1 MPALSA
7 QHLRK
12 SFGPQV
18 VLDDATFTLPRG
30 EKIGLIGANGSGKST
45 LAKILAGVEKPDGG
59 TLSVRRGLTIRYLAQ
74 EPELDPHASAR
85 AVVEEALTAWTAA
98 TVRHGQVTSE
108 LAAGSHHAAL
118 VEEQAELDDA
128 IMRLGG
134 WERGHEALGFLD
146 QLGVREVDRP
156 CGERSGGERRRIALA
171 QLLVASPDIA
181 ILDEPTNHLD
191 ADTAAWLEGF
201 LAKDFAGAIV
211 LVTHD
216 RYFLDAIVQRIV
228 EIERGRLVS
237 YSGGYGDYLAR
248 KSELMAHEERVEQNR
263 QNILRREREWLSRG
277 PKARS
282 TKQKARI
289 QRAHE
294 LEARGSATAG
304 RPGEVS
310 LITASSQ
317 QQGKTILELRGLEV
331 APAPGSPPLN
341 APLDLI
347 VPAGERIGIV
357 GPNGIGKTTLM
368 RAILAAA
375 DEARRGERNPSA
387 PYVVAGAI
395 VVGKNTRTAYLDQAR
410 AKLDDDKS
418 IFDDVRGEGGGTVVN
433 LGFRGME
440 SMDLRSYLE
449 LFLFDGQKQRQKVG
463 SLSGGER
470 ARVALAKVLR
480 EGANLL
486 MFDEPTNDLDLP
498 DARSARGDAHRLR
511 GLGARRHARSRLP
524 RSSGD
529 GHPRLRGRSRQ
540 RRPDARRAI
549 RRRLR
554 GLHRAAGR
562 PPFAAVGVAEAL
574 RRAEEREGRR
584 GGSPMRRRG
593 ARAPRAAAGS
603 RRPSGSSSRRSSTR
617 STRPT
622 SVSRRSRRCSRIHR
636 SIRSAATRSRACR
649 ASSPPHA
656 KRPRGSRSGGKRSRR
671 SERTESAP
679 AESLNAQG
687 LGSACAAPEAPCG
700 VPQCRSQFVIAL
712 LYSVVIAGA
721 FTQNE
726 WALPVVQSMSELHP
740 AGMQVPA
747 EQMLV
752 GGLQSVSFVH
762 WIEHV
767 PVAVTHVA
775 IGFRSDCTQSAFVVQ
790 ASVLQRCVVASHDL
804 PAAQSRSLAHVK

>member
-30 EKIGLIGANGSGKST
+30 EKIGLIGANGAGKST

-59 TLSVRRGLTIRYLAQ
+59 TLSVRRGLTIRYLSQ
-74 EPELDPHASAR
+74 EPELDPSASAR

-98 TVRHGQVTSE
+98 TVRHAQVTAE
-108 LAAGSHHAAL
+108 IGAGAHDAPL
-118 VEEQAELDDA
+118 LQEQAELDDA

-146 QLGVREVDRP
+146 RLGVSDVDRP
-156 CGERSGGERRRIALA
+156 CGPRSGGERRRIALA

-191 ADTAAWLEGF
+191 ADTAEWLEEY
-201 LAKDFAGAIV
+201 LANDFAGAIV

-216 RYFLDAIVQRIV
+216 RYFLDAIAQRIV

-237 YSGGYGDYLAR
+237 YSGGYGDYLA
-248 KSELMAHEERVEQNR
+248 KKAELMAHEERVEQNR

-310 LITASSQ
+310 LVTAASP
-317 QQGKTILELRGLEV
+317 QQGKTILELRGLQV
-331 APAPGSPPLN
+331 SAAPGTPVLN

-347 VPAGERIGIV
+347 VPSGERIGVV

-375 DEARRGERNPSA
+375 DEARRGERP
-387 PYVVAGAI
+387 AGAPHVAAGSI
-395 VVGKNTRTAYLDQAR
+395 VVGKNTKTAYLDQAR

-433 LGFRGME
+433 LGIRGME

-498 DARSARGDAHRLR
+498 TLAALEEMLTGYEGSVLVVTHDRAFLDRVATAILAFEVDPGGAGPARVVRYAGGYEDYIAQRGPRSPKRSAQASPRPSEAPSIPEKGKATKGSLTRAEKMELETIVEAVDAADKRVTEIEALLADPALYTQRGQDVAGLQAKLAAARADAKRLAER
-511 GLGARRHARSRLP
+511 WEALEARR
-524 RSSGD
+524 
-529 GHPRLRGRSRQ
+529 
-540 RRPDARRAI
+540 
-549 RRRLR
+549 
-554 GLHRAAGR
+554 
-562 PPFAAVGVAEAL
+562 
-574 RRAEEREGRR
+574 
-584 GGSPMRRRG
+584 
-593 ARAPRAAAGS
+593 
-603 RRPSGSSSRRSSTR
+603 
-617 STRPT
+617 
-622 SVSRRSRRCSRIHR
+622 
-636 SIRSAATRSRACR
+636 
-649 ASSPPHA
+649 
-656 KRPRGSRSGGKRSRR
+656 
-671 SERTESAP
+671 
-679 AESLNAQG
+679 
-687 LGSACAAPEAPCG
+687 
-700 VPQCRSQFVIAL
+700 
-712 LYSVVIAGA
+712 
-721 FTQNE
+721 
-726 WALPVVQSMSELHP
+726 
-740 AGMQVPA
+740 
-747 EQMLV
+747 
-752 GGLQSVSFVH
+752 
-762 WIEHV
+762 
-767 PVAVTHVA
+767 
-775 IGFRSDCTQSAFVVQ
+775 
-790 ASVLQRCVVASHDL
+790 
-804 PAAQSRSLAHVK
+804 

>member
-1 MPALSA
+1 VQAFPVPALSA

-30 EKIGLIGANGSGKST
+30 EKIGLIGANGAGKST

-74 EPELDPHASAR
+74 EPELDPKASAR

-98 TVRHGQVTSE
+98 TVRHAAVTSE
-108 LAAGSHHAAL
+108 LSAGSHHAAL
-118 VEEQAELDDA
+118 LQEQADLDDT

-146 QLGVREVDRP
+146 QLGVREVERP

-216 RYFLDAIVQRIV
+216 RYFLDAIAQRIV
-228 EIERGRLVS
+228 EIERGRLTS
-237 YSGGYGDYLAR
+237 YVGGYGDYLGR
-248 KSELMAHEERVEQNR
+248 KAELMAHEERVESNR
-263 QNILRREREWLSRG
+263 QNLLRREREWLSRG

-294 LEARGSATAG
+294 LESRGSATAG

-310 LITASSQ
+310 LVTASSP
-317 QQGKTILELRGLEV
+317 QQGKTILELRGLQV
-331 APAPGSPPLN
+331 AAAPGTPVLN
-341 APLDLI
+341 APIDLI

-357 GPNGIGKTTLM
+357 GPNGVGKTTLM

-387 PYVVAGAI
+387 PYVAAGAV

-418 IFDDVRGEGGGTVVN
+418 IFDDVRGESGGTVVN
-433 LGFRGME
+433 LGIRGME

-463 SLSGGER
+463 ALSGGER

-498 DARSARGDAHRLR
+498 TLAALEEMLTGYDGSVLVVTHDRAFLDRVATAILAFEVDPGGGPARVVRYAGGYEDYIAQRGD
-511 GLGARRHARSRLP
+511 
-524 RSSGD
+524 
-529 GHPRLRGRSRQ
+529 
-540 RRPDARRAI
+540 RRAPKS
-549 RRRLR
+549 
-554 GLHRAAGR
+554 ASAK
-562 PPFAAVGVAEAL
+562 PSEAPKVQ
-574 RRAEEREGRR
+574 R
-584 GGSPMRRRG
+584 
-593 ARAPRAAAGS
+593 
-603 RRPSGSSSRRSSTR
+603 
-617 STRPT
+617 
-622 SVSRRSRRCSRIHR
+622 
-636 SIRSAATRSRACR
+636 
-649 ASSPPHA
+649 
-656 KRPRGSRSGGKRSRR
+656 
-671 SERTESAP
+671 P
-679 AESLNAQG
+679 AESQG
-687 LGSACAAPEAPCG
+687 ARKPTETPIRGKAKSSLTHAERLELEAIVDAVDAADKRVASVE
-700 VPQCRSQFVIAL
+700 AL
-712 LYSVVIAGA
+712 LADPSLYSQRGDEVA
-721 FTQNE
+721 
-726 WALPVVQSMSELHP
+726 
-740 AGMQVPA
+740 
-747 EQMLV
+747 
-752 GGLQSVSFVH
+752 GLQSKLTAARAEAARLAKR
-762 WIEHV
+762 WE
-767 PVAVTHVA
+767 ALEA
-775 IGFRSDCTQSAFVVQ
+775 KRS
-790 ASVLQRCVVASHDL
+790 
-804 PAAQSRSLAHVK
+804 

>member
-30 EKIGLIGANGSGKST
+30 EKIGLIGANGAGKST
-45 LAKILAGVEKPDGG
+45 LAKILAGAEKPDGG

-74 EPELDPHASAR
+74 EPELDPKASAR

-98 TVRHGQVTSE
+98 SVRHAEVTAE
-108 LAAGSHHAAL
+108 LSAGSHHAEL
-118 VEEQAELDDA
+118 LQEQAELDDT

-146 QLGVREVDRP
+146 RLGVQDVERP

-191 ADTAAWLEGF
+191 ADTAAWLEEF

-237 YSGGYGDYLAR
+237 YSGGYGDYLAK

-263 QNILRREREWLSRG
+263 QNLLRREREWLSRG

-310 LITASSQ
+310 LVTAASP
-317 QQGKTILELRGLEV
+317 QQGKTILELRGLQV
-331 APAPGSPPLN
+331 APAPGLPALH
-341 APLDLI
+341 APFDLI
-347 VPAGERIGIV
+347 VPAGERIGVV
-357 GPNGIGKTTLM
+357 GPNGAGKTTLM

-375 DEARRGERNPSA
+375 DEARRGERSPGA
-387 PYVVAGAI
+387 PEVVAGAV

-410 AKLDDDKS
+410 ARLDDDKS

-433 LGFRGME
+433 LGIRGME

-463 SLSGGER
+463 ALSGGER

-498 DARSARGDAHRLR
+498 TLAALEDMLTGFEGSVIVVTHDRAFLDGVATAILAFEADPDGGPPRVVRYAGGYQDYIAQRGDR
-511 GLGARRHARSRLP
+511 
-524 RSSGD
+524 
-529 GHPRLRGRSRQ
+529 
-540 RRPDARRAI
+540 
-549 RRRLR
+549 
-554 GLHRAAGR
+554 
-562 PPFAAVGVAEAL
+562 
-574 RRAEEREGRR
+574 
-584 GGSPMRRRG
+584 
-593 ARAPRAAAGS
+593 RAPRA
-603 RRPSGSSSRRSSTR
+603 
-617 STRPT
+617 T
-622 SVSRRSRRCSRIHR
+622 SQ
-636 SIRSAATRSRACR
+636 
-649 ASSPPHA
+649 
-656 KRPRGSRSGGKRSRR
+656 K
-671 SERTESAP
+671 SAP
-679 AESLNAQG
+679 AVKSTSDASTGDKSRKGKTGGG
-687 LGSACAAPEAPCG
+687 LTHAERIELETIVDAVDAADKKVAEVEALLADP
-700 VPQCRSQFVIAL
+700 L
-712 LYSVVIAGA
+712 LYSQRGGEVA
-721 FTQNE
+721 
-726 WALPVVQSMSELHP
+726 
-740 AGMQVPA
+740 
-747 EQMLV
+747 
-752 GGLQSVSFVH
+752 GLQARFAAARD
-762 WIEHV
+762 E
-767 PVAVTHVA
+767 AV
-775 IGFRSDCTQSAFVVQ
+775 R
-790 ASVLQRCVVASHDL
+790 
-804 PAAQSRSLAHVK
+804 LARRWEALEAKR

>member
-1 MPALSA
+1 VPALSA

-30 EKIGLIGANGSGKST
+30 EKIGLIGANGAGKST

-74 EPELDPHASAR
+74 EPELDPSASAR

-98 TVRHGQVTSE
+98 TVRHAQVTAE
-108 LAAGSHHAAL
+108 IGAGAHDAPL
-118 VEEQAELDDA
+118 LQEQAELDDA

-146 QLGVREVDRP
+146 RLGVGDVDRP
-156 CGERSGGERRRIALA
+156 CGPRSGGERRRIALA

-191 ADTAAWLEGF
+191 ADTAAWLEEY
-201 LAKDFAGAIV
+201 LANDFAGAIV

-216 RYFLDAIVQRIV
+216 RYFLDAIAQRIV

-237 YSGGYGDYLAR
+237 YSGGYGDYLA
-248 KSELMAHEERVEQNR
+248 KKAELMAHEERVEQNR

-310 LITASSQ
+310 LVTAASP
-317 QQGKTILELRGLEV
+317 QQGKTILELRGLRV
-331 APAPGSPPLN
+331 SAAPGTPVLN

-347 VPAGERIGIV
+347 VPSGERIGVV

-375 DEARRGERNPSA
+375 
-387 PYVVAGAI
+387 I
-395 VVGKNTRTAYLDQAR
+395 VVGKNTKTAYLDQAR

-433 LGFRGME
+433 LGIRGME

-498 DARSARGDAHRLR
+498 TLAALEEMLTGYEGSVLVVTHDRAFLDRVATAILAFEVDPGGAGPARVVRYAGGYEDYIAQRGPRSPKKSAQVAPRPAEAPSTPEKGKANKGSLTRAEKLELETIVEAVDAADKRVTEIEALLADPALYTQRGQDVAGLQAKLAAARADAKRLAER
-511 GLGARRHARSRLP
+511 WEALEARR
-524 RSSGD
+524 
-529 GHPRLRGRSRQ
+529 
-540 RRPDARRAI
+540 
-549 RRRLR
+549 
-554 GLHRAAGR
+554 
-562 PPFAAVGVAEAL
+562 
-574 RRAEEREGRR
+574 
-584 GGSPMRRRG
+584 
-593 ARAPRAAAGS
+593 
-603 RRPSGSSSRRSSTR
+603 
-617 STRPT
+617 
-622 SVSRRSRRCSRIHR
+622 
-636 SIRSAATRSRACR
+636 
-649 ASSPPHA
+649 
-656 KRPRGSRSGGKRSRR
+656 
-671 SERTESAP
+671 
-679 AESLNAQG
+679 
-687 LGSACAAPEAPCG
+687 
-700 VPQCRSQFVIAL
+700 
-712 LYSVVIAGA
+712 
-721 FTQNE
+721 
-726 WALPVVQSMSELHP
+726 
-740 AGMQVPA
+740 
-747 EQMLV
+747 
-752 GGLQSVSFVH
+752 
-762 WIEHV
+762 
-767 PVAVTHVA
+767 
-775 IGFRSDCTQSAFVVQ
+775 
-790 ASVLQRCVVASHDL
+790 
-804 PAAQSRSLAHVK
+804 